1 MRKYF
6 RNLICF
12 YFLLSVNIVLIAQ
25 STEWQDPKFNQIHR
39 EPMHASYFAYESID
53 KSRNGSKE
61 ESSNF
66 ISLNGKWRFNWVKD
80 ATDRPMDF
88 YKSDYND
95 KSWNLIKVPGMWE
108 LNGYGD
114 PVYVNKGYAW
124 KNDYKSNP
132 PIPPVENNHVGSYR
146 REINIPDSWKDKDV
160 FIHFGAVTSNIY
172 LWLNGQFVGYSEDS
186 KLEAEFNITKYL
198 KSGKNL
204 IAFQVF
210 RWCDGTYFEDQDM
223 FRYAGVS
230 RDCYLYTRNQQRI
243 EDLRINALLDNNY
256 KSGLLSIEF
265 DFSLEAH
272 NCSVVTEL
280 SDVSGKTIFTKKIS
294 VVNKD
299 QKLNFVVENPAKW
312 TAETPNLYKLTAIL
326 KNEEGKVLE
335 VIQNKIG
342 FRTVEI
348 KNYQLLVN
356 GKPIL
361 IKGVN
366 RHEMDPG
373 TGSYVSKE
381 RMLQDI
387 RIMKENNI
395 NAVRT
400 CHYPDDSYFYDLCDQ
415 YGIYVVAEA
424 NIETHGMTAAG
435 NKNPLAMDTLYAKT
449 HLERNQRNIQ
459 RNRNHPS
466 VIVWSLGNE
475 SGDGENF
482 AKCFS
487 WIKGNDPSRP
497 VQYEGTRKG
506 KNTDI
511 FCPMYYTYDECK
523 KYLDENPKRPLILCE
538 YAHAMGNSV
547 GVLKEYW
554 SLVRK
559 YPEFQGGFIWDYVD
573 QSPRIKRPDGVS
585 FYAFG
590 GDFNPYDVSDSTFVN
605 NGLINPDRI
614 PNPHMTEVRRMY
626 QSVWLESVDPDKNEM
641 VISNENF
648 FKDLSSYYV
657 EWSVVLGGKI
667 MESGLLTDINVKP
680 QSKSRF
686 KLPFY
691 VNAYSGTEELL
702 FNISFKLKR
711 QENLLPAGY
720 EIARN
725 QFIIREFK
733 QNEINVSEDKL
744 IHNGDS
750 LIIDDSNGS
759 YLRIRMEGLAVDFN
773 KKTGFLSKY
782 SVMDKELIE
791 QGTAL
796 KPNFWRA
803 ATDNDRGAKLT
814 KEYAVWKNPDLK
826 LSKFSYMSVKGVVSV
841 EVIYDYESVSAT
853 VKLNYRINKAGEI
866 MVTQKLIAGTGVQIP
881 DMFRFGMELKMPV
894 DYQNIHYYGRGPG
907 ENYSDRKSGTDIALY
922 RQTVSEQAYPYIR
935 VQETGTKSDVRWWNQ
950 LDMDGFGIHF
960 IAQGAFS
967 ISALPYSIES
977 MDPSN
982 YGSPLHQYQLH
993 KQNYVNV
1000 YIDLKQIGVGGENSW
1015 GRLPYSEYRLPYKDY
1030 EFTFLMIPLKT
1041 KDL

>member
-1 MRKYF
+1 MRVSF
-6 RNLICF
+6 RNLF
-12 YFLLSVNIVLIAQ
+12 SLHFLLSTNIVLMAQ
-25 STEWQDPKFNQIHR
+25 FSEWQNPKVNQINR
-39 EPMHASYFAYESID
+39 ETMRTSYFAYESVD
-53 KSRNGSKE
+53 KARNCLKE

-66 ISLNGKWRFNWVKD
+66 MNLNGKWRFNWVKD
-80 ATDRPMDF
+80 ATDRPTDF
-88 YKSDYND
+88 YSVDYND
-95 KSWNLIKVPGMWE
+95 KSWTSINVPGLWE

-124 KNDYKSNP
+124 KNDYISNP
-132 PIPPVENNHVGSYR
+132 PLPPVLNNHVGSYR
-146 REINIPDSWKDKDV
+146 REIIIPDSWNGKDV
-160 FIHFGAVTSNIY
+160 FIHFGGVTSNIY
-172 LWLNGQFVGYSEDS
+172 VWINGQFVGYSEDS
-186 KLEAEFNITKYL
+186 KLEAEFNVTKYL
-198 KSGKNL
+198 KKGKNL
-204 IAFQVF
+204 IAFQIF
-210 RWCDGTYFEDQDM
+210 RWCDGSYFEDQDM
-223 FRYAGVS
+223 FRFAGVN
-230 RDCYLYTRNQQRI
+230 RDCYLYARDLNRINDLKINASLDPNYKNGKLEVTAEFSDQANGCFLELELLDALGKTVVSKMIQLTNNQQI
-243 EDLRINALLDNNY
+243 
-256 KSGLLSIEF
+256 
-265 DFSLEAH
+265 
-272 NCSVVTEL
+272 
-280 SDVSGKTIFTKKIS
+280 
-294 VVNKD
+294 
-299 QKLNFVVENPAKW
+299 LNFSIKNIEKW
-312 TAETPNLYKLTAIL
+312 TAENPYLYCLTTIL
-326 KNEEGKVLE
+326 KSKTGE
-335 VIQNKIG
+335 VIEVIPNKIG

-348 KNYQLLVN
+348 KNTQLLVN
-356 GKPIL
+356 GQPVL

-366 RHEMDPG
+366 RHEIDPE
-373 TGSYVSKE
+373 TGAYVSKA

-400 CHYPDDSYFYDLCDQ
+400 SHYPNDSYFYDLCDQ

-424 NIETHGMTAAG
+424 NIETHGMTAPG
-435 NKNPLAMDTLYAKT
+435 NKNPLAMDALYAQT
-449 HLERNQRNIQ
+449 HLERNQRNVQ

-475 SGDGENF
+475 AGDGENF
-482 AKCFS
+482 AKCYD
-487 WIKGNDPSRP
+487 WIKKNDPSRP
-497 VQYEGTRKG
+497 VQYEGTRRG
-506 KNTDI
+506 RNTDI
-511 FCPMYYTYDECK
+511 FCPMYYSYDECK
-523 KYLDENPKRPLILCE
+523 SYLDGNPIKPLILCE

-614 PNPHMTEVRRMY
+614 LNPHMTEVRRLY
-626 QSVWLESVDPDKNEM
+626 QSVWLESVDSDKNEM

-657 EWSVVLGGKI
+657 EWSVVLDGKI

-691 VNAYSGTEELL
+691 INAYPGTEELL
-702 FNISFKLKR
+702 FNILFKLKK

-725 QFIIREFK
+725 QFIIREFRR
-733 QNEINVSEDKL
+733 QEINVSKEKL
-744 IHNGDS
+744 IHNNDS
-750 LIIDDSNGS
+750 LIVDNSNGS
-759 YLRIRMEGLAVDFN
+759 YLKIRAEGLVVDFN
-773 KKTGFLSKY
+773 KKNGFLTKY
-782 SVMDKELIE
+782 VVMDKYLLEK
-791 QGTAL
+791 GTVL
-796 KPNFWRA
+796 EPNFWRA

-814 KEYAVWKNPDLK
+814 KEYVVWKNPNLK
-826 LSKFSYMSVKGVVSV
+826 LSKFTHKSENGIVFV
-841 EVIYDYESVSAT
+841 EAIYDYESVSAII
-853 VKLNYRINKAGEI
+853 KLNYEINKSGEI
-866 MVTQKLIAGTGVQIP
+866 KVIQKLIAGSGVQIP
-881 DMFRFGMELKMPV
+881 DMFRFGMKFKMPD

-922 RQTVSEQAYPYIR
+922 WQKVPEQAYPYTR

-950 LDMDGFGIHF
+950 LDMDGFGIQF
-960 IAQGAFS
+960 IAQGVFS
-967 ISALPYSIES
+967 ISALPYSVEL
-977 MDPSN
+977 MDASN
-982 YGSPLHQYQLH
+982 YGSPFHQYQLQ
-993 KQNYVNV
+993 KQNSVNIC
-1000 YIDLKQIGVGGENSW
+1000 IDLKQMGVGGENSW